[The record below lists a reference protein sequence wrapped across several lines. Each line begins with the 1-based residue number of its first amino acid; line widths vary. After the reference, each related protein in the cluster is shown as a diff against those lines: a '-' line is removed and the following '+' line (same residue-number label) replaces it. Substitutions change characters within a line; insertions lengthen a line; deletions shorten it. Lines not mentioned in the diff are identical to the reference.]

1 MHSFFGNKAFDEIG
15 YEDIVD
21 FIKQRIPENLF
32 LDYKGDILR
41 SGSLPKAK
49 EFGKDVSAFANTS
62 GGWIIYGIATDE
74 KDEVKPLERDAIVGI
89 EDQPGLREKIEN
101 KILSSI
107 VPKPFYRIKKID
119 IKDKNRCVILVYIPQ
134 SYQYV
139 HMTIANG
146 ENRFYKR
153 REFSSEPMD
162 YYEIKKRFEEIG
174 QTEEY
179 RHNLINKLTK
189 QASADISG
197 VSENNLLSLI
207 SMPKLLLEGSFNDG
221 SKIRDLFNNFRG
233 NIIMEY
239 GRAPRR
245 RHNRF
250 ITELFYDTELVSRL
264 NYFYNGIVIQSMPV
278 DLDNAERV
286 DATEIGSLIYY
297 FIGLIQEYY
306 GLFDFQ
312 GVIDIQFEL
321 RGITNKELIFADKEQ
336 RRLYGINFTIE
347 EEIEP
352 QMATLDISDLEV
364 QKAALTESFVLPLFY
379 SVGLNKNMGLFKE
392 DGTPF
397 YSH

>member
-278 DLDNAERV
+278 DLHNAERV

-306 GLFDFQ
+306 
-312 GVIDIQFEL
+312 
-321 RGITNKELIFADKEQ
+321 
-336 RRLYGINFTIE
+336 
-347 EEIEP
+347 EIGRASCRER
-352 QMATLDISDLEV
+352 V
-364 QKAALTESFVLPLFY
+364 
-379 SVGLNKNMGLFKE
+379 
-392 DGTPF
+392 
-397 YSH
+397 

>member
-74 KDEVKPLERDAIVGI
+74 KDEVKPLERDGIVGI

-139 HMTIANG
+139 HMTIGKG

-153 REFSSEPMD
+153 YEYSSVPMD
-162 YYEIKKRFEEIG
+162 YYEVKKRFEEIG

-189 QASADISG
+189 QASANIPG
-197 VSENNLLSLI
+197 VSETNLLCLI
-207 SMPKLLLEGSFNDG
+207 SMPKLLLEGSFNDE

-250 ITELFYDTELVSRL
+250 ITELFYDTELVSSL
-264 NYFYNGIVIQSMPV
+264 NYSYNGIVIDRKSTRLNSSHIPLSRMPSS
-278 DLDNAERV
+278 A
-286 DATEIGSLIYY
+286 
-297 FIGLIQEYY
+297 
-306 GLFDFQ
+306 
-312 GVIDIQFEL
+312 
-321 RGITNKELIFADKEQ
+321 
-336 RRLYGINFTIE
+336 
-347 EEIEP
+347 
-352 QMATLDISDLEV
+352 
-364 QKAALTESFVLPLFY
+364 
-379 SVGLNKNMGLFKE
+379 
-392 DGTPF
+392 
-397 YSH
+397 